1 MAALLQAPV
10 KLTFRCEGMTEST
23 AKVNLLGMGKSAMER
38 FFTEELGEKR
48 FRATQVL
55 KWIHQRGVD
64 DFDDMTD
71 VSKALRDKL
80 KAVAVINAPEVTFKK
95 YSKDG
100 TRKWVMKMPGGSAVE
115 TVYIPEDDRGTLCV
129 SSQIGCALD
138 CSFCSTGKQGFNR
151 DLSSAEIIGQLWVA
165 ARSWDEPGKKRE
177 RHVTN
182 VVMMGMGEPLLNYD
196 NVVEAMN
203 LMMEDNAYCLS
214 KRRVTLSTSGVVPRI
229 DDLAKVSDV
238 SMALSLHAPNDAL
251 RNELVPLNKRYGLKA
266 TLDSVNNYFARLPD
280 KRVPTIEYTLINEV
294 NDKPEQAHELAELLR
309 DTPCKINLIPFN
321 PFPNSGYER
330 PSNNRIHRFKDILHQ
345 AGYNVTV
352 RKTRGDDIDAACGQL
367 VGQVADKT
375 RRSTK
380 FIEAVEL
387 GQTAAAVAS
396 SRNVRR
402 QS

>member
-1 MAALLQAPV
+1 MS
-10 KLTFRCEGMTEST
+10 GNTE
-23 AKVNLLGMGKSAMER
+23 KVNLLGMGLSAMTQ
-38 FFTEELGEKR
+38 FFTEQLGEKR
-48 FRATQVL
+48 FRAVQVL

-64 DFDDMTD
+64 NFDDMTD
-71 VSKALRDKL
+71 VSKALREKL
-80 KAVAVINAPEVTFKK
+80 KACAEIVGPDVTFKK

-115 TVYIPEDDRGTLCV
+115 TVFIPEDDRGTLCI

-165 ARSWDEPGKKRE
+165 ARSWDEPGKRRE

-182 VVMMGMGEPLLNYD
+182 IVMMGMGEPLLNYD

-203 LMMEDNAYCLS
+203 LMMEDNAYGLS
-214 KRRVTLSTSGVVPRI
+214 KRRVTVSTSGVVPRI
-229 DDLAKVSDV
+229 YDLAEVTDV
-238 SMALSLHAPNDAL
+238 SMALSLHAPNDSL
-251 RNELVPLNKRYGLKA
+251 RNELVPLNKRYSIA
-266 TLDSVNNYFARLPD
+266 ETLAAVNSYFARLPD
-280 KRVPTIEYTLINEV
+280 KRVVTIEYTLMSKV
-294 NDKPEQAHELAELLR
+294 NDEVEHAHQLAQLLTK
-309 DTPCKINLIPFN
+309 TPCKINLIPFN

-330 PSNNRIHRFKDILHQ
+330 PSNNRIHRFKDILTQ

-367 VGQVADKT
+367 VGQVQDKT
-375 RRSTK
+375 RRSER

-387 GQTAAAVAS
+387 GHTAATVANT
-396 SRNVRR
+396 RAERR
-402 QS
+402 IK

>member
-1 MAALLQAPV
+1 
-10 KLTFRCEGMTEST
+10 MTEST
-23 AKVNLLGMGKSAMER
+23 QKVNLLGMGLKTMER

-80 KAVAVINAPEVTFKK
+80 KQCAEITAPEVTFKK

-100 TRKWVMKMPGGSAVE
+100 TRKWVMKMPGGSSVE
-115 TVYIPEDDRGTLCV
+115 TVFIPEDDRGTLCI

-165 ARSWDEPGKKRE
+165 FRSWDEPGKKRE

-182 VVMMGMGEPLLNYD
+182 VVMMGMGEPLLNFD
-196 NVVEAMN
+196 NVVESMN

-214 KRRVTLSTSGVVPRI
+214 KRRVTVSTSGVVPRI
-229 DDLAKVSDV
+229 HDLAAVTDV

-251 RNELVPLNKRYGLKA
+251 RNELVPLNKKYGIA
-266 TLDSVNNYFARLPD
+266 QTLDAVNAYFGRLPD
-280 KRVPTIEYTLINEV
+280 KRVVTIEYTLINKV
-294 NDKPEQAHELAELLR
+294 NDEEAHAHELVKVLR
-309 DTPCKINLIPFN
+309 NTPCKINLIPFN

-345 AGYNVTV
+345 GGYNVTV

-375 RRSTK
+375 RRSEK
-380 FIEAVEL
+380 FIDAVEL
-387 GQTAAAVAS
+387 GQTAATVANK
-396 SRNVRR
+396 RNDR
-402 QS
+402 SIIK

>member
-1 MAALLQAPV
+1 MSNNV
-10 KLTFRCEGMTEST
+10 E
-23 AKVNLLGMGKSAMER
+23 KVNLLGMGLTSMQR
-38 FFTEELGEKR
+38 FFEETLGEKR
-48 FRATQVL
+48 FRAIQVL

-64 DFDDMTD
+64 NFDDMTD
-71 VSKALRDKL
+71 VSRALRERL
-80 KAVAVINAPEVTFKK
+80 KEVAVIQAPEVTFKK

-115 TVYIPEDDRGTLCV
+115 TVFIPEDDRGTLCV

-182 VVMMGMGEPLLNYD
+182 VVMMGMGEPLLNFD

-203 LMMEDNAYCLS
+203 LMMEDNAYGLS
-214 KRRVTLSTSGVVPRI
+214 KRRVTVSTSGVVPAIRE
-229 DDLAKVSDV
+229 LAKLTDV

-251 RNELVPLNKRYGLKA
+251 RNELVPLNKKYGIKE
-266 TLDSVNNYFARLPD
+266 TLAAVNEYFDRLPD
-280 KRVPTIEYTLINEV
+280 KRVCTIEYTLIDHV
-294 NDKPEQAHELAELLR
+294 NDFPEQAHELVEVLK
-309 DTPCKINLIPFN
+309 DTPNKINLIPFN
-321 PFPNSGYER
+321 PFPNSGYQR
-330 PSNNRIHRFKDILHQ
+330 PSNNRIHRFRDILQQ
-345 AGYNVTV
+345 AGYNVTI

-367 VGQVADKT
+367 VGQVNDRTK
-375 RRSTK
+375 RSER

-387 GQTAAAVAS
+387 GHTAAVVAAN
-396 SRNVRR
+396 RTVRGKT
-402 QS
+402 

>member
-1 MAALLQAPV
+1 
-10 KLTFRCEGMTEST
+10 MTQST
-23 AKVNLLGMGKSAMER
+23 QKVNLLGMGMASMER
-38 FFTEELGEKR
+38 FFMEELGEKR

-64 DFDDMTD
+64 NFDDMTD
-71 VSKALRDKL
+71 VSVALREKL
-80 KAVAVINAPEVTFKK
+80 KTCAEIVAPEVTFKK

-115 TVYIPEDDRGTLCV
+115 TVFIPEDDRGTLCV

-151 DLSSAEIIGQLWVA
+151 DLSAAEIIGQLWVA

-203 LMMEDNAYCLS
+203 LMMEDNAYGLS
-214 KRRVTLSTSGVVPRI
+214 KRRVTVSTSGVVPRI
-229 DDLAKVSDV
+229 YDLAEVTDV

-251 RNELVPLNKRYGLKA
+251 RNELVPINKRYGIDE
-266 TLDSVNNYFARLPD
+266 TLAAVNAYFARLPD
-280 KRVPTIEYTLINEV
+280 KRVVTIEYTLMNQI
-294 NDKPEQAHELAELLR
+294 NDKEEHAHELAQVLKN
-309 DTPCKINLIPFN
+309 TPCKINLIPFN

-330 PSNNRIHRFKDILHQ
+330 PSNNRIHRFKDILQQ
-345 AGYNVTV
+345 AGYNVTI

-367 VGQVADKT
+367 VGQVVDKT
-375 RRSTK
+375 RRSVK

-387 GQTAAAVAS
+387 GHTAATVANRRSDRS
-396 SRNVRR
+396 S
-402 QS
+402 

>member
-1 MAALLQAPV
+1 MV
-10 KLTFRCEGMTEST
+10 SST
-23 AKVNLLGMGKSAMER
+23 GKVNLLGMDLASMQQ
-38 FFTEELGEKR
+38 FFTEELGEKK
-48 FRATQVL
+48 FRAIQVL

-64 DFDDMTD
+64 NIDDMTD
-71 VSKALRDKL
+71 VSKALRDRL
-80 KAVAVINAPEVTFKK
+80 KECAEIVAPEVTFKK

-115 TVYIPEDDRGTLCV
+115 TVFIPEDDRGTLCV

-182 VVMMGMGEPLLNYD
+182 VVMMGMGEPLLNFD
-196 NVVEAMN
+196 NVVESMN
-203 LMMEDNAYCLS
+203 LMMEDNAYGLS

-229 DDLAKVSDV
+229 YDLAKISDV

-251 RNELVPLNKRYGLKA
+251 RDQLVPLNKRYGIDETLKA
-266 TLDSVNNYFARLPD
+266 VNAYFGRLPD
-280 KRVPTIEYTLINEV
+280 KRVVTIEYTLMSKV
-294 NDKPEQAHELAELLR
+294 NDEEAHAHELAKVLKT
-309 DTPCKINLIPFN
+309 TPCKINLIPFN

-330 PSNNRIHRFKDILHQ
+330 PSNNRIHRFRDILQ
-345 AGYNVTV
+345 KAGYNVTV

-375 RRSTK
+375 RRSER

-387 GQTAAAVAS
+387 GQTAATVAT
-396 SRNVRR
+396 SRSVRR
-402 QS
+402 PL

>member
-1 MAALLQAPV
+1 MS
-10 KLTFRCEGMTEST
+10 ESSQ
-23 AKVNLLGMGKSAMER
+23 KVNLLGMGLDNMIR
-38 FFTEELGEKR
+38 FFTEELGEKK
-48 FRATQVL
+48 FRAIQIM

-64 DFDDMTD
+64 DFDQMTD
-71 VSKALRDKL
+71 VSKTMREKL
-80 KAVAVINAPEVTFKK
+80 KQRCEIVGPEITFKK

-115 TVYIPEDDRGTLCV
+115 TVFIPEDDRGTLCV

-196 NVVEAMN
+196 NVVESMN
-203 LMMEDNAYCLS
+203 LMMEDNAYGLS
-214 KRRVTLSTSGVVPRI
+214 KRRVTVSTSGVVPKI
-229 DDLAKVSDV
+229 YDLAKVTDV

-251 RNELVPLNKRYGLKA
+251 RNELVPINKRYGLKE
-266 TLDSVNNYFARLPD
+266 TLDAVNAYFDRLPD
-280 KRVPTIEYTLINEV
+280 KRVCTIEYTLIDKI
-294 NDKPEQAHELAELLR
+294 NDEPAHAQELVTLLKN
-309 DTPCKINLIPFN
+309 TPCKINLIPFN
-321 PFPNSGYER
+321 PFPNSGYKR
-330 PSNNRIHRFKDILHQ
+330 PSNNRIHRFRDILQ
-345 AGYNVTV
+345 KGGYNVTI

-367 VGQVADKT
+367 IGQVADKT
-375 RRSTK
+375 RRSEK

-387 GQTAAAVAS
+387 GHTAATVANQRS
-396 SRNVRR
+396 ERGSVK
-402 QS
+402 

>member
-1 MAALLQAPV
+1 
-10 KLTFRCEGMTEST
+10 MTTST
-23 AKVNLLGMGKSAMER
+23 TKVNLMGMGLASMQR
-38 FFTEELGEKR
+38 YFVEELGEKK

-64 DFDDMTD
+64 NFDDMTD
-71 VSKALRDKL
+71 VSKALREKL
-80 KAVAVINAPEVTFKK
+80 KERAEILAPEVTYKK

-151 DLSSAEIIGQLWVA
+151 DLSAAEIIGQLWVA
-165 ARSWDEPGKKRE
+165 AKSWDEPGKKRD

-182 VVMMGMGEPLLNYD
+182 VVMMGMGEPLLNFD

-203 LMMEDNAYCLS
+203 LMMEDNAYGLS
-214 KRRVTLSTSGVVPRI
+214 KRRVTLSTSGVVPKIR
-229 DDLAKVSDV
+229 DLAKVTDV

-251 RNELVPLNKRYGLKA
+251 RDELVPLNKKYGLQA
-266 TLDSVNNYFARLPD
+266 TLDAVNDYFARLPD
-280 KRVPTIEYTLINEV
+280 KRVVTIEYTLMSHV
-294 NDKPEQAHELAELLR
+294 NDELEHAHQLADVLR
-309 DTPCKINLIPFN
+309 NTPCKINLIPFN

-330 PSNNRIHRFKDILHQ
+330 PSNNRIHRFRDILQQ

-375 RRSTK
+375 RRSEK
-380 FIEAVEL
+380 FIDAVEL
-387 GQTAAAVAS
+387 GMTAAQVAAA
-396 SRNVRR
+396 RPDRR
-402 QS
+402 A

>member
-1 MAALLQAPV
+1 MS
-10 KLTFRCEGMTEST
+10 EST
-23 AKVNLLGMGKSAMER
+23 QKVNLLGMNMASMER
-38 FFTEELGEKR
+38 FFIDTLGEKR

-64 DFDDMTD
+64 NFDDMTD
-71 VSKALRDKL
+71 VSMALREKL
-80 KAVAVINAPEVTFKK
+80 KTCAEIVAPEITFKK

-100 TRKWVMKMPGGSAVE
+100 TRKWVMKMPGGNAVE
-115 TVYIPEDDRGTLCV
+115 TVFIPEDDRGTLCI

-196 NVVEAMN
+196 NVVEAMG
-203 LMMEDNAYCLS
+203 LMLEDNAYGLS
-214 KRRVTLSTSGVVPRI
+214 KRRVTVSTSGVVPRI
-229 DDLAKVSDV
+229 YDLAEVSDV

-251 RNELVPLNKRYGLKA
+251 RNELVPINKRYGIAETLKA
-266 TLDSVNNYFARLPD
+266 VNAYFGRLPD
-280 KRVPTIEYTLINEV
+280 KRVVTIEYTLMNQV
-294 NDKPEQAHELAELLR
+294 NDKEEHAHELAEVLKQ
-309 DTPCKINLIPFN
+309 TPCKINLIPFN

-345 AGYNVTV
+345 AGYNVTI

-375 RRSTK
+375 RRSEK

-387 GQTAAAVAS
+387 GHTAATVANR
-396 SRNVRR
+396 RNER
-402 QS
+402 S